1 MHIKEL
7 KRNLSSIFL
16 PTGDLLMEH
25 RKRINTEDSAFNK
38 KRKPLKKK
46 LKIEKTY
53 SEEEATAIKRKKIK
67 FIEYYKN
74 EGITIAKALKKCA
87 IPSQQI
93 IYDWMNDDPLF
104 REQYYVVRKR
114 KDPLS
119 FHKEQKEEN
128 AKEPIPISLEDGEDV
143 KALKNA
149 LVEAYRYSS
158 FNLTEACDE
167 VGIQRSQVA
176 KWLQTDSEFQTRMD
190 DVDEEKKDLVESS
203 LLQKVASGDIAAI
216 IYASKCLLSGP
227 KGRGYD
233 ENRTLNA
240 RIDVVHSKETADA
253 VIEAAQITP
262 ANIADTPAGKFLI
275 ERMNESTEEEDIID
289 TEVEEV
295 RVNE

>member
-1 MHIKEL
+1 
-7 KRNLSSIFL
+7 
-16 PTGDLLMEH
+16 
-25 RKRINTEDSAFNK
+25 
-38 KRKPLKKK
+38 
-46 LKIEKTY
+46 
-53 SEEEATAIKRKKIK
+53 
-67 FIEYYKN
+67 
-74 EGITIAKALKKCA
+74 
-87 IPSQQI
+87 
-93 IYDWMNDDPLF
+93 MNDDPLF
-104 REQYYVVRKR
+104 RERYYVIRKQ

-119 FHKEQKEEN
+119 FYKEQKEEI
-128 AKEPIPISLEDGEDV
+128 KEPVPISLEDGEDV

-149 LVEAYRYSS
+149 VIEAYRYSS

-167 VGIQRSQVA
+167 VGIQRLQVV
-176 KWLQTDSEFQTRMD
+176 KWLQEDPEFQNRMEG
-190 DVDEEKKDLVESS
+190 VDEEKKDLVESS

-233 ENRTLNA
+233 ENKTLNA

-275 ERMNESTEEEDIID
+275 ERMNNATEDEAID

-295 RVNE
+295 TSNE

>member
-1 MHIKEL
+1 MG
-7 KRNLSSIFL
+7 N
-16 PTGDLLMEH
+16 G
-25 RKRINTEDSAFNK
+25 KRIDTEDPAFNK
-38 KRKPLKKK
+38 KRKPIKRK
-46 LKIEKTY
+46 LKIRKTY
-53 SEEEATAIKRKKIK
+53 SEEEATDIKRKKIK
-67 FIEYYKN
+67 FIEYYKG
-74 EGITIAKALKKCA
+74 EGVTIAKALKKCN
-87 IPSQQI
+87 IPSQQE
-93 IYDWMNDDPLF
+93 IYDWMDDDPLF
-104 REQYYVVRKR
+104 RERYYVIRKQ

-119 FHKEQKEEN
+119 FYKEQKEEI
-128 AKEPIPISLEDGEDV
+128 KEPVPISLEDGEDV

-149 LVEAYRYSS
+149 VIEAYRYSS

-167 VGIQRSQVA
+167 VGIQRLQVV
-176 KWLQTDSEFQTRMD
+176 KWLQEDPEFQNRMEG
-190 DVDEEKKDLVESS
+190 VDEEKKDLVESS

-233 ENRTLNA
+233 ENKTLNA

-275 ERMNESTEEEDIID
+275 ERMNNATEDEAID

-295 RVNE
+295 TSNE